1 MRAAAV
7 ALLLSAAAAALILGI
22 HAANPRTLC
31 STHGLLHAAIVQR
44 CERGGLP
51 PENPFFAGRPV
62 CYYWFFQ
69 YIGAVMVRLTGAD
82 PLHALEWLIAG
93 GCVVLGIA
101 GVALGMR
108 LYGSTL
114 TGGFMVLLT
123 LVGGNPLGPLVW
135 MAQGAAYGPAVF
147 RQDPAATFG
156 SYIYRSTVG
165 ARLYGP
171 NLPYFLNITSRPVG
185 LALCL
190 GIVACAYLGVRTG
203 RTRHAL
209 LLCLCTTLAAAM
221 NPLIGLAAGGALIGG
236 LMLEWLA
243 GRLQALT
250 RLGDPERVQ
259 PRFAWKPVLALAV
272 GVLLALPTYKQL
284 FSLSQGGTRFVLLE
298 ARGLKLA
305 EAVCVSGGP
314 LVLMALAGLRRTTGD
329 DRRFLKCVLY
339 AAAGLLAGAMAIELP
354 VENSCNFFHIAMVFL
369 AAPAAGF
376 LLPLRQGPAGPPRA
390 WRTAWVVGLFVPA
403 TVLAAHAY
411 TGRAPIDLAFD
422 GTRLLRM
429 PLNSDLSRLYQ
440 WIAMQTPADAVI
452 VTDPRESVAVQGN
465 VPELPAMTGR
475 VLLVGCEG
483 YMTDPYP
490 DVSRRRDIAKRLVGG
505 YWLKPENRV
514 YLGAMERPIYVV
526 TYEARAPLL
535 MRRLTA
541 AMGDPVYQHGS
552 VAVFS
557 WRGR

>member
-1 MRAAAV
+1 MALAV
-7 ALLLSAAAAALILGI
+7 
-22 HAANPRTLC
+22 
-31 STHGLLHAAIVQR
+31 
-44 CERGGLP
+44 
-51 PENPFFAGRPV
+51 
-62 CYYWFFQ
+62 
-69 YIGAVMVRLTGAD
+69 
-82 PLHALEWLIAG
+82 
-93 GCVVLGIA
+93 
-101 GVALGMR
+101 R
-108 LYGSTL
+108 LYGSVL

-135 MAQGAAYGPAVF
+135 LAQGAAYGPAVF
-147 RQDPAATFG
+147 RQDPTATFG

-190 GIVACAYLGVRTG
+190 GMVACAYYCVRSG
-203 RTRHAL
+203 RTRYAL
-209 LLCLCTTLAAAM
+209 LLCFCTALAAAM
-221 NPLIGLAAGGALIGG
+221 NPLIGLAGGGALIGG
-236 LMLEWLA
+236 LILEWLL

-250 RLGDPERVQ
+250 RLGEPAGGQ
-259 PRFAWKPVLALAV
+259 ARFPWKAVLALAA

-284 FSLSQGGTRFVLLE
+284 FSLSQGGTRWVLLE

-314 LVLMALAGLRRTTGD
+314 LLLMALVGLRRTSGD
-329 DRRFLKCVLY
+329 DRRFLKCVMY
-339 AAAGLLAGAMAIELP
+339 AAAGLLTAAIAIELP

-369 AAPAAGF
+369 APPAAGF
-376 LLPLRQGPAGPPRA
+376 LLPLRQGSTGALRA
-390 WRTAWVVGLFVPA
+390 WRTAWVAGLFVPA

-422 GTRLLRM
+422 GARLLRT

-440 WIAMQTPADAVI
+440 WIATQTPADAVI

-490 DVSRRRDIAKRLVGG
+490 DVFRRRDIAKRLVGG

-514 YLGAMERPIYVV
+514 YLGVMERPIYVV
-526 TYEARAPLL
+526 TYEARAPML

-541 AMGDPVYQHGS
+541 AMGDPVFQQGS